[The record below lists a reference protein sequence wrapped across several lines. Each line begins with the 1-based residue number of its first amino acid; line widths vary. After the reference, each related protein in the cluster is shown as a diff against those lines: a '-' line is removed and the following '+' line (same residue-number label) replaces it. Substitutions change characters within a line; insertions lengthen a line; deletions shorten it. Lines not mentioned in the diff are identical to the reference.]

1 MNGGATRGSNGGD
14 ASSNQFPADLFP
26 TGMIED
32 QLKACVSWP
41 GAPASLVAAAEY
53 ALLGGGK
60 RLRPALAWH
69 ACVAAG
75 GDGRA
80 SLLPGAAIELVHAFS
95 LVHDDLPAIDNDD
108 MRRGRPTLHRHAGEG
123 MAILAG
129 DALLAGAFD
138 CLLRTPA
145 TWAEPSTAPGDAG
158 LRLALLQDLSLAT
171 SSMIQGQV
179 WDTMGGLP
187 SGLSPT
193 ERLRL
198 IHSSKTGALLAA
210 ACRMGARAAFGGR
223 ATPPA
228 ATMAAIGAF
237 GEAIGLMFQ
246 IVDDLIDATQTA
258 EHAGKRTG
266 KDQAAG
272 KLTYPGVLGME
283 ATRSEIK
290 RLRAQALD
298 AVSPLG
304 NRAEGL
310 RSMVEYLA
318 GRTR

>member
-1 MNGGATRGSNGGD
+1 MNAGVAGGSNRDELSPG
-14 ASSNQFPADLFP
+14 LFP
-26 TGMIED
+26 SGMIED
-32 QLKACVSWP
+32 QLKACITWP
-41 GAPASLVAAAEY
+41 GAPRSLVAAAEY

-80 SLLPGAAIELVHAFS
+80 SLLPGAAIEIVHAFS

-108 MRRGRPTLHRHAGEG
+108 MRRGRPTLHRHAGEA

-138 CLLRTPA
+138 SLLRAPA
-145 TWAEPSTAPGDAG
+145 TWAQSATGQGDAR
-158 LRLALLQDLSLAT
+158 LRVALLQDLSQAT
-171 SSMIQGQV
+171 SAMIQGQV

-187 SGLSPT
+187 EGLSPT

-210 ACRMGARAAFGGR
+210 ACRMGARSAFAGWEV
-223 ATPPA
+223 PPA
-228 ATMAAIGAF
+228 TTMAAIGTY
-237 GEAIGLMFQ
+237 GDSIGLMFQ
-246 IVDDLIDATQTA
+246 AVDDLIDATQTA

-266 KDQAAG
+266 KDAAAG
-272 KLTYPGVLGME
+272 KLTYPGVLGIDG
-283 ATRSEIK
+283 TRSEIA
-290 RLRAQALD
+290 RLRVQALE
-298 AVSPLG
+298 AISSLG
-304 NRAEGL
+304 TPAEGL
-310 RSMVEYLA
+310 RSMLDYLA
-318 GRTR
+318 GRTK